1 MSIKEL
7 GEYIPD
13 MRSDKNRVYKVE
25 EIFFIGFVS
34 VLCGAGT
41 WGEVKSFGKS
51 NYGYFHERL
60 PDLRGIP
67 SEDTFNRFFS
77 LLDIEWFE
85 EVFRLW
91 VDDICRLVP
100 GVVAIEGKATC
111 KNPRS
116 AGKGMK
122 DRLYMVSAW
131 SVASGICPGQ
141 RKVDGKSNE
150 ITAIPELIKAL
161 DLEGCIVTVD
171 AIGCRKEITRTIIN
185 AHADYI
191 LCVKNNHKSLRE
203 GILSLL
209 SDADRLYIPNKQ
221 SYVQEDRGHGGK
233 EYRECVCDAAFY
245 PESFYPGWEGIKTI
259 AKITCVRQGADG
271 KTTTE
276 TKCYI
281 SSLPAD
287 PKLILESV
295 RSHWQVENNLHWQL
309 DVSFRE
315 DHTRK
320 TENATVNFS
329 AMCKIALMM
338 LKQSKMKLS
347 MAGKRKLCGWDEKYR
362 DQVMGIT
369 RIGEQR
375 KEE

>member
-7 GEYIPD
+7 GGYIPD
-13 MRSDKNRVYKVE
+13 MRSDKNRIYKVE
-25 EIFFIGFVS
+25 EIFFISFVS
-34 VLCGAGT
+34 VLCGAET
-41 WGEVKSFGKS
+41 WGEIVVFGKS
-51 NYGYFHERL
+51 NFRYFQDRL
-60 PDLRGIP
+60 PDLRSIP
-67 SEDTFNRFFS
+67 CEDTFNRFFS

-91 VDDICRLVP
+91 VDDICRFVP
-100 GVVAIEGKATC
+100 GVVAIDGKATC
-111 KNPRS
+111 KNPHS
-116 AGKGMK
+116 SGKGVK

-131 SVASGICPGQ
+131 AVANGICLGQ

-150 ITAIPELIKAL
+150 IRAIPALIKAL
-161 DLEGCIVTVD
+161 DLEGCIITVD
-171 AIGCRKEITRTIIN
+171 AIGCQKEITKTIIN

-191 LCVKNNHKSLRE
+191 LCVKNNQKRLRE
-203 GILSLL
+203 KIGSLL
-209 SDADRLYIPNKQ
+209 SDENRLYIPNKQ
-221 SYVQEDRGHGGK
+221 SYVQENQGHGRK

-245 PESFYPGWEGIKTI
+245 PEKFYPGWEGIRTI
-259 AKITCVRQGADG
+259 AKITCIRQMADG

-276 TKCYI
+276 TRCYI

-315 DHTRK
+315 DDTRK
-320 TENATVNFS
+320 TANAAVNFS

-338 LKQSKMKLS
+338 LKQSKMKLG
-347 MAGKRKLCGWDEKYR
+347 MAGKRKLCGWDEIYR

-369 RIGEQR
+369 KIVDQKRE
-375 KEE
+375 